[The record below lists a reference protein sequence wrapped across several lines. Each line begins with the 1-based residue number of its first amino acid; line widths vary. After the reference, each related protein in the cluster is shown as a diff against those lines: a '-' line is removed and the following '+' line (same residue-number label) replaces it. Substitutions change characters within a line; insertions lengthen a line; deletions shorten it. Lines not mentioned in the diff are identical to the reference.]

1 MCDVCWQ
8 TDGDGVQA
16 MVIIMILSL
25 SRDRPRLARLGSASR
40 KSLVSDGEDVAG
52 ETGSAPLFA
61 SDVIDH
67 E

>member
-1 MCDVCWQ
+1 MCDVCLR
-8 TDGDGVQA
+8 TDGDGGQA

-25 SRDRPRLARLGSASR
+25 SRDRPLRARLGSAWPN
-40 KSLVSDGEDVAG
+40 SLGSDGEDVAG

-61 SDVIDH
+61 SDVIDR